1 MNPRVSIVI
10 PFYNCPYVPQAI
22 QSALNQT
29 YSDVEIVVVNDG
41 SIRHAELLQPY
52 LPYIN
57 VLGKSNG
64 GTASALNHGIRHA
77 SGDYIAWLSSD
88 DYLYPDKIRYQLEFM
103 QRENVLVSYTNFH
116 YINEHSAVT
125 QMHGGPEPMSDLDLL
140 RRFVNGNPVNGCTV
154 MIRKDLFSGVGLFD
168 ELLPYTHDLDLW
180 LRILLNG
187 HRFPYLNEPLTAYRW
202 HGGMGSLR
210 HADVIGREA
219 SMVWSRYREPL
230 LQRIAALG
238 G

>member
-29 YSDVEIVVVNDG
+29 YAEVEVIVVNDG
-41 SIRHAELLQPY
+41 STRHEELLQPY
-52 LPYIN
+52 LPHIN

-77 SGDYIAWLSSD
+77 SGDYVAWLSSD
-88 DYLYPDKIRYQLEFM
+88 DSFYPDKIRYQLEFM
-103 QRENVLVSYTNFH
+103 QREQVLVSHTNFH

-125 QMHGGPEPMSDLDLL
+125 RMHAGPGPMSELDFL
-140 RRFVNGNPVNGCTV
+140 RRFNGSNPVNGCTV
-154 MIRKDLFSGVGLFD
+154 MIRKDLFGGVGLFD

-202 HGGMGSLR
+202 HGGMGSVR
-210 HADVIGREA
+210 HADAIGREA
-219 SMVWSRYREPL
+219 AMVWSRYREPL

>member
-29 YSDVEIVVVNDG
+29 YTDVEIIIVNDG
-41 SIRHAELLQPY
+41 STRHEELLKPY
-52 LPYIN
+52 LPYIY

-88 DYLYPDKIRYQLEFM
+88 DLLYPDKIRHQVEFM
-103 QRENVLVSYTNFH
+103 QRENVLISHTNFN

-125 QMHGGPEPMSDLDLL
+125 KLNGGAEPMAEPDWL
-140 RRFVNGNPVNGCTV
+140 RLFVNGNPVNGCTV
-154 MIRKDLFSGVGLFD
+154 MVRRDLFSAVGLFD

-180 LRILLNG
+180 MRILLNG
-187 HRFPYLNEPLTAYRW
+187 HRFPYLNESLTAYRR
-202 HGGMGSLR
+202 HGGMGTVR
-210 HADVIGREA
+210 YADAIGREA

-230 LQRIAALG
+230 LQRIAAMG

>member
-1 MNPRVSIVI
+1 MNPSVSIVI
-10 PFYNCPYVPQAI
+10 PFYNDPYVPQAI

-29 YSDVEIVVVNDG
+29 YTDVEIIIVNDG
-41 SIRHAELLQPY
+41 STRNEELLQPY
-52 LPYIN
+52 LPYIY

-88 DYLYPDKIRYQLEFM
+88 DLLYPDKIRHQVEFM
-103 QRENVLVSYTNFH
+103 QRENALISHTNFN
-116 YINEHSAVT
+116 YINEHSTVT
-125 QMHGGPEPMSDLDLL
+125 KLNGGAQAMAEPDWL
-140 RRFVNGNPVNGCTV
+140 RLFVNGNPVNGCTV
-154 MIRKDLFSGVGLFD
+154 MIRRDLFSGVGLFD

-180 LRILLNG
+180 MRILLNG
-187 HRFPYLNEPLTAYRW
+187 HRFPYLNESLTAYRR
-202 HGGMGSLR
+202 HGGMGTVR
-210 HADVIGREA
+210 HADAIGREA

-230 LQRIAALG
+230 LQRIAAMG

>member
-29 YSDVEIVVVNDG
+29 YTDVEIIIVNDG
-41 SIRHAELLQPY
+41 STRHAELLQPY
-52 LPYIN
+52 LPYIY

-88 DYLYPDKIRYQLEFM
+88 DLLYPDKIRHQVEFM
-103 QRENVLVSYTNFH
+103 QRENVLISHTNFN

-125 QMHGGPEPMSDLDLL
+125 KLNGGADPVPEPDWL
-140 RRFVNGNPVNGCTV
+140 RLFVNGNPVNGCTV
-154 MIRKDLFSGVGLFD
+154 MIRKDLFSAVGLFD

-180 LRILLNG
+180 MRILLNG
-187 HRFPYLNEPLTAYRW
+187 YRFPYLNESLTAYRR
-202 HGGMGSLR
+202 HGGMGTVR
-210 HADVIGREA
+210 HADSIGREA
-219 SMVWSRYREPL
+219 SMVWSRYRESL
-230 LQRIAALG
+230 LQRIAVMG

>member
-1 MNPRVSIVI
+1 MNPKASVVI
-10 PFYNCPYVPQAI
+10 PFYNCPYVQQAI
-22 QSALNQT
+22 HSAINQT
-29 YSDVEIVVVNDG
+29 YTNVEIIVVDDG
-41 SIRHAELLQPY
+41 STRHAELLQPY
-52 LPYIN
+52 LPYIY

-77 SGDYIAWLSSD
+77 SGDYVVWLSSD
-88 DYLYPDKIRYQLEFM
+88 DLLYPDKIRYQVEFM
-103 QRENVLVSYTNFH
+103 QRENVLASHTNFH

-125 QMHGGPEPMSDLDLL
+125 KLHGGAEPMADVEWL
-140 RRFVNGNPVNGCTV
+140 RRFVGGNPVNGCTV
-154 MIRKDLFSGVGLFD
+154 MIRKDLFGAVGLFD

-187 HRFPYLNEPLTAYRW
+187 YRFPYLNEPLTAYRW
-202 HGGMGSLR
+202 HGGMGSVR
-210 HADVIGREA
+210 HAETIGREA

-230 LQRIAALG
+230 LQRIAAMG

>member
-1 MNPRVSIVI
+1 MNPKVSVVI
-10 PFYNCPYVPQAI
+10 PFYNCPYVPQAV
-22 QSALNQT
+22 QSAINQT
-29 YSDVEIVVVNDG
+29 YTNVEIIVVDDG
-41 SIRHAELLQPY
+41 STRHAELLQPY
-52 LPYIN
+52 LSHIY

-77 SGDYIAWLSSD
+77 SGDYVVWLSSD
-88 DYLYPDKIRYQLEFM
+88 DFLYPDKIRYQVEFM
-103 QRENVLVSYTNFH
+103 QRENVLASHTNFH

-125 QMHGGPEPMSDLDLL
+125 KQHGGAEPMADVDWL
-140 RRFVNGNPVNGCTV
+140 RRFVGGNPVNGCTV
-154 MIRKDLFSGVGLFD
+154 MIRKDLFGAVGLFD

-187 HRFPYLNEPLTAYRW
+187 YRFPYLNEPLTAYRW
-202 HGGMGSLR
+202 HGGMGSVR
-210 HADVIGREA
+210 HAETIGKEA

-230 LQRIAALG
+230 LQRIAAMG

>member
-1 MNPRVSIVI
+1 MSPKVSVVI
-10 PFYNCPYVPQAI
+10 PFYNCPYVQQAI
-22 QSALNQT
+22 QSAINQT
-29 YSDVEIVVVNDG
+29 YTNVEIIVVDDG
-41 SIRHAELLQPY
+41 STRHAELLQPY
-52 LPYIN
+52 LPYIY

-77 SGDYIAWLSSD
+77 SGDYVVWLSSD
-88 DYLYPDKIRYQLEFM
+88 DLLYPDKIRYQVEFM
-103 QRENVLVSYTNFH
+103 QRENVLASHTNFH

-125 QMHGGPEPMSDLDLL
+125 KLHGGAEPMADVEWL
-140 RRFVNGNPVNGCTV
+140 RRFVGGNPVNGCTV
-154 MIRKDLFSGVGLFD
+154 MIRKDLFGAVGLFD

-187 HRFPYLNEPLTAYRW
+187 YRFPYLNEPLTAYRW
-202 HGGMGSLR
+202 HGGMGSVL
-210 HADVIGREA
+210 HAETIGREA

-230 LQRIAALG
+230 LQRIAAMG

>member
-22 QSALNQT
+22 QSAMDQT
-29 YSDVEIVVVNDG
+29 YANVEIIVVDDG
-41 SIRHAELLQPY
+41 STRHADLLGPY

-77 SGDYIAWLSSD
+77 SGDYVAWLSSD
-88 DYLYPDKIRYQLEFM
+88 DHLYPDKIRHQLQFI
-103 QRENVLVSYTNFH
+103 QQENVLVSHTNFH

-125 QMHGGPEPMSDLDLL
+125 KLNGGAEPMADLDWL
-140 RRFVNGNPVNGCTV
+140 RLFVNANPVNGCTV
-154 MIRKDLFSGVGLFD
+154 MIRKDLFSAVGLFN

-180 LRILLNG
+180 MRILLNG
-187 HRFPYLNEPLTAYRW
+187 YRFPYLNESLTAYRW
-202 HGGMGSLR
+202 HGGMGSVR
-210 HADVIGREA
+210 HADAIGREA
-219 SMVWSRYREPL
+219 SMVWSRYRDPL
-230 LQRIAALG
+230 LQRIAAMG

>member
-1 MNPRVSIVI
+1 MNPKVSIVI

-29 YSDVEIVVVNDG
+29 YAETEIIVVDDG
-41 SIRHAELLQPY
+41 STQYAHLLQPY
-52 LPYIN
+52 LPYIH

-77 SGDYIAWLSSD
+77 SGEYVAWLSSD
-88 DYLYPDKIRYQLEFM
+88 DLFYPDKIRQQVQFMLE
-103 QRENVLVSYTNFH
+103 QQALVSHTNFH
-116 YINEHSAVT
+116 YINEHAAVT
-125 QMHGGPEPMSDLDLL
+125 KLLGGAEPMAPVDWL

-154 MIRKDLFSGVGLFD
+154 MIRKDLFGAVGLFD
-168 ELLPYTHDLDLW
+168 EYLPYTHDLDLW

-187 HRFPYLNEPLTAYRW
+187 HHFPYLNEPHTAYRW
-202 HGGMGSLR
+202 HEGMGSMR
-210 HADVIGREA
+210 HATVIGQEA
-219 SMVWSRYREPL
+219 SMVWSRYRDPL
-230 LQRIAALG
+230 LQRIAGMG